1 MYRNIKTEDMKKI
14 PIVLLCAV
22 ALLLMSNSSAKKKKA
37 TFTVYGIC
45 QMCETI
51 IEGTLA
57 ETEGVIWADWEL
69 ETKLL
74 TVKYTPSVI
83 SLVEIKQKLASAGY
97 DSDDV
102 RATDEAYEALHAC
115 CKYERP
121 EPKTTEK

>member
-1 MYRNIKTEDMKKI
+1 MKKI
-14 PIVLLCAV
+14 PIALLCAV
-22 ALLLMSNSSAKKKKA
+22 ALLLMSNSSVKKKKA

-51 IEGTLA
+51 IEDTLA

-74 TVKYTPSVI
+74 TVKYAPSVI

-102 RATDEAYEALHAC
+102 RATDEGYEALHAC

-121 EPKTTEK
+121 EPKTP